1 MKPFALSSAPLKI
14 GELVEDFVDDRAGAR
29 VSFEGVVRNHHL
41 GHGVAFLEYEAFPAM
56 VEAEGGRILA
66 GARERFA
73 LTDAAAVHRTGRLEV
88 GEVAVWVGTL
98 AEHRQEA
105 FLACR
110 WIMDE
115 IKARLPVW
123 KKETFSHGEAEW
135 VGATAAQTEAAA
147 PADLYRRQ
155 TCLPEIGA
163 EGQDRLNRAR
173 VLVVGAGGLGC
184 PALLYLAAAGV
195 GSLTIADGD
204 VVQLSNLHRQVLFT
218 PADLGK
224 GKAALAAERLRAQN
238 PWITVRAVDDY
249 LTPARLAARVGEHD
263 LVLDCTDNFESRF
276 ALNDAC
282 WRAGVP
288 LVQAAIHRFEG
299 MVQTFRNGA
308 PGGCY
313 RCQWPDAPPDGCVG
327 TCAEA
332 GVLGLTAGLIGT
344 QQAVEALRQL
354 LGWPGSLENDTLL
367 IDILSGETRRLRRAA
382 RPDCPCQTG
391 AAFPRDPL
399 ADHLLRPGP
408 AAARLLKDATVI
420 DLREAPERT
429 GNPPHI
435 QALPSYPR
443 ARWRN
448 ILAEHP
454 ERPLVLACAGGV
466 RTRLCMKSLNF
477 PEGVYAW
484 TAPIGELPIRY
495 PLGSS
500 SDAAVRQS

>member
-1 MKPFALSSAPLKI
+1 MKSFSLTDSPLKI
-14 GELVEDFVDDRAGAR
+14 GECVEDFVDDRAGAR

-41 GHGVAFLEYEAFPAM
+41 GHGVDFLEYEAFPEM
-56 VEAEGGRILA
+56 VETEGKRILDE
-66 GARERFA
+66 ARARFS
-73 LTDAAAVHRTGRLEV
+73 LTDAAAVHRVGRLEI

-123 KKETFSHGEAEW
+123 KKETFSHGEVEW
-135 VGATAAQTEAAA
+135 VGAATAPTETAA

-155 TCLPEIGA
+155 SRLPEIGE
-163 EGQDRLNRAR
+163 EGQQRLNNAK

-184 PALLYLAAAGV
+184 PAMLYLAAAGV
-195 GSLTIADGD
+195 GTLTIADGD

-224 GKAALAAERLRAQN
+224 GKAALAADRLRAQN
-238 PWITVRAVDDY
+238 PWISVRAVDDY
-249 LTPARLAARVGEHD
+249 LTPAWLADQLGEHD
-263 LVLDCTDNFESRF
+263 LVLDCTDNFETRF

-282 WRAGVP
+282 WQAGVP

-299 MVQTFRNGA
+299 MVQTFRKGA
-308 PGGCY
+308 SGGCY
-313 RCQWPDAPPDGCVG
+313 RCQWPDAPRDGCVG

-332 GVLGLTAGLIGT
+332 GVLGLTAGLIGA
-344 QQAVEALRQL
+344 QQAVEAMRQL
-354 LGWPGSLENDTLL
+354 LDWPGSLENDTLL
-367 IDILSGETRRLRRAA
+367 IDVLSGDTRRLRREA

-391 AAFPRDPL
+391 VAFPRDPL

-408 AAARLLKDATVI
+408 AAARLLREATVI
-420 DLREAPERT
+420 DLREPCERE

-435 QALPSYPR
+435 LALASYPR
-443 ARWRN
+443 ERWPH
-448 ILAEHP
+448 ILDEHP
-454 ERPLVLACAGGV
+454 ERPLVLACAAGG
-466 RTRLCMKSLNF
+466 RTRLCLRDMNF

-484 TAPIGELPIRY
+484 TAPLSDLPR
-495 PLGSS
+495 PHTGT
-500 SDAAVRQS
+500 